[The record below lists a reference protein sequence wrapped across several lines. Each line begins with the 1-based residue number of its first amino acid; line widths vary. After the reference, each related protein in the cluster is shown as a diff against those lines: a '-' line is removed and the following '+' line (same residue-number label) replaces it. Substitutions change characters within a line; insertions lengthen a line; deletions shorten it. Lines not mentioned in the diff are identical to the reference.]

1 MIMAGLIEYNVSSEW
16 TDVRMLVGERGAI
29 SGAIVVDVGVGDD
42 GANTLDKD
50 GWLDRVMV

>member
-1 MIMAGLIEYNVSSEW
+1 MAGLIEYNVSSEW